1 MRAWAVSFS
10 IVIQLGSEGDALAL
24 DPHRRVTQYAHAHFA
39 VHDGMPHSLATAV
52 AQTADGYLWTTS
64 QEGLSRFDGAS
75 FTTYDH
81 RQTEGIPVNQFMAL
95 AVDPRDGTLWAGTR
109 NRGVIHLVDGAFRTV
124 AWEISAPEQQQQVRA
139 LEFDPAGEL
148 WIGTRDRGVVR
159 LHDGT
164 FALAL
169 TTHDGLPS
177 DDIRALLPGR
187 DGVWIGTF
195 RGLARWT
202 PAGLVRGPAA
212 LDGVA
217 IHAIA
222 QGPDGL
228 YCATDKGL
236 VRVH

>member
-1 MRAWAVSFS
+1 MCARVVSFA
-10 IVIQLGSEGDALAL
+10 IAVLFGLQANAFAL
-24 DPHRRVTQYAHAHFA
+24 DGHRRITQYAQTHFA
-39 VHDGMPHSLATAV
+39 AHDGMPHSLATAV
-52 AQTADGYLWTTS
+52 AQTGDGYLWTTS

-109 NRGVIHLVDGAFRTV
+109 NRGVIHVVGGAFRTV
-124 AWEISAPEQQQQVRA
+124 AWELGAHEQQQQVRV

-159 LHDGT
+159 LHDGD

-177 DDIRALLPGR
+177 DDIRALLASR

-195 RGLARWT
+195 RG
-202 PAGLVRGPAA
+202 
-212 LDGVA
+212 
-217 IHAIA
+217 
-222 QGPDGL
+222 
-228 YCATDKGL
+228 
-236 VRVH
+236 